1 MRLGL
6 FLATVPIGYFIY
18 VLIDQRLS
26 GIFQPYADF
35 ELLSILSALVYEVAF
50 WGVAAFAFGCLYAYL
65 PFGNGVLR
73 GAAFSLPFIAA
84 NGLSELVPGYQGDSQ
99 WLFRSVELLL
109 FTTLLGLLLD
119 LRTVRS
125 ERFHW
130 RNLIDLYQVR
140 SLRFG
145 IVNLAPLLLP
155 SCSPHWASTSR
166 SALAIPKQR
175 SSSSCAALPDSS
187 PDWTLASR
195 AAREFRCPADVAIC
209 TTGVREQ
216 YADARGRRL
225 LLSARRDRVGIGP
238 SGRLLR
244 AERSRAVTARAGFCF
259 SSFAGVS
266 ALIADTRAPARKRKQ
281 GRSAFRV

>member
-1 MRLGL
+1 VRLGL

-140 SLRFG
+140 SLLFG

-155 SCSPHWASTSR
+155 SCSPLAPLLLAALGVYQQIRAGDPQAAIEQLVR
-166 SALAIPKQR
+166 SAPGQFPGLDPG
-175 SSSSCAALPDSS
+175 
-187 PDWTLASR
+187 
-195 AAREFRCPADVAIC
+195 E
-209 TTGVREQ
+209 
-216 YADARGRRL
+216 
-225 LLSARRDRVGIGP
+225 
-238 SGRLLR
+238 
-244 AERSRAVTARAGFCF
+244 
-259 SSFAGVS
+259 
-266 ALIADTRAPARKRKQ
+266 
-281 GRSAFRV
+281 

>member
-1 MRLGL
+1 MDLRLPKRPPLRHLALGTGSAASWWSNGLVAVRLGL

-35 ELLSILSALVYEVAF
+35 EPLSILSALVYEVAF

-119 LRTVRS
+119 IRTVRS
-125 ERFHW
+125 ERFHR
-130 RNLIDLYQVR
+130 RNLLDLYQVR

-145 IVNLAPLLLP
+145 IVNLAPPLARRTGRLP
-155 SCSPHWASTSR
+155 ADPRWRSP
-166 SALAIPKQR
+166 
-175 SSSSCAALPDSS
+175 SSD
-187 PDWTLASR
+187 R
-195 AAREFRCPADVAIC
+195 AARAQRSRTVPR
-209 TTGVREQ
+209 TGPW
-216 YADARGRRL
+216 
-225 LLSARRDRVGIGP
+225 RVG
-238 SGRLLR
+238 LLGNSD
-244 AERSRAVTARAGFCF
+244 AQQT
-259 SSFAGVS
+259 
-266 ALIADTRAPARKRKQ
+266 
-281 GRSAFRV
+281 